1 MPAYFDMHCHLDFA
15 PNALDAAR
23 ELEALGAGAFAVSV
37 KQGTGFCSNSGRNSS
52 FPASQLEQKP
62 VPCSTS
68 MVRWGVGL
76 HPWWVADGRA
86 GEAEL
91 EAVLAAIPSTIYVG
105 EVGLDFG
112 RKHDGGSAG
121 RARQVHAFERIAAAC
136 AEVGGRVLSLHAA
149 ASAPEVFEIL
159 TRTGA
164 IENCRCI
171 FHWYSG
177 DGDTF
182 HAAVQAG
189 CYFSVNNFMLET
201 KRGREYARQIPAGQL
216 LLETDMPPEGE
227 TYHVAAMQTQLAQT
241 CAAIAQ
247 LRGVDAA
254 ALAESIAET
263 SRALLS

>member
-1 MPAYFDMHCHLDFA
+1 MSIYFDMHCHLDFA
-15 PNALDAAR
+15 PNALDATR
-23 ELEALGAGAFAVSV
+23 ELEALGAGAFAVRV
-37 KQGTGFCSNSGRNSS
+37 LPGEQNHA
-52 FPASQLEQKP
+52 PASVSSSSLVQ
-62 VPCSTS
+62 
-68 MVRWGVGL
+68 WGVGL

-91 EAVLAAIPSTIYVG
+91 EAVLTAIPSTIYVG

-112 RKHDGGSAG
+112 RKHDGGSDG
-121 RARQVHAFERIAAAC
+121 RARQVHAFERIAATC
-136 AEVGGRVLSLHAA
+136 AELGGRVLSLHAA

-159 TRTGA
+159 KRADA

-216 LLETDMPPEGE
+216 LLETDMPPEGDA
-227 TYHVAAMQTQLAQT
+227 YQVAVMQDQLAET

-247 LRGVDAA
+247 LRGVDVG
-254 ALAESIAET
+254 ALAETIAET
-263 SRALLS
+263 SRTLLS